1 MCQSS
6 AYLIKEDGREEL
18 VMEDVN
24 IVKPR
29 GAQILMVDILG
40 TEKLIAARIKEL
52 QLVDHRIILEEVD

>member
-1 MCQSS
+1 
-6 AYLIKEDGREEL
+6 
-18 VMEDVN
+18 MEDVN
-24 IVKPR
+24 IVKR